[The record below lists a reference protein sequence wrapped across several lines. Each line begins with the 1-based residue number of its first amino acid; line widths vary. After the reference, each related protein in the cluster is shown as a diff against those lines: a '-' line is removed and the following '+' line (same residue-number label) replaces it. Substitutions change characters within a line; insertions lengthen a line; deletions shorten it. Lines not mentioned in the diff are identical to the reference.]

1 VGRDNS
7 VEKKFRRELKRLVA
21 VMGLAENFLW
31 LDWLDDTR
39 PFHAAIDVFVSPSRS
54 ESFGLA
60 MLEAMAGGTP
70 VVATETD
77 GAKQLFGS
85 KGEFVRIEDPVALA
99 RAVSSL
105 LQDGQRR
112 EGIAAFGVERAQ
124 SMFDVERMID
134 QTEQMYESVLK
145 EKR

>member
-1 VGRDNS
+1 
-7 VEKKFRRELKRLVA
+7 
-21 VMGLAENFLW
+21 
-31 LDWLDDTR
+31 
-39 PFHAAIDVFVSPSRS
+39 
-54 ESFGLA
+54 
-60 MLEAMAGGTP
+60 
-70 VVATETD
+70 
-77 GAKQLFGS
+77 
-85 KGEFVRIEDPVALA
+85 
-99 RAVSSL
+99 L